1 MPDPAK
7 TVEGTPP
14 AGGQQPWTPPAAEA
28 DSPAEESL
36 YPYPEVLADWEWL
49 FSEIPTERFNPYRGH
64 FVAVFE
70 KKVLG
75 SGDDAIDLRQSVAA
89 EHGLDD
95 PDRLVITFVE
105 GLDPPASEIDPWPA
119 SQ

>member
-7 TVEGTPP
+7 TVEGAPP
-14 AGGQQPWTPPAAEA
+14 AGGTEPWVPPAAA
-28 DSPAEESL
+28 DVPSAEGSL
-36 YPYPEVLADWEWL
+36 YPYPEILADWEWL
-49 FSEIPTERFNPYRGH
+49 FREIPTERFDPYRGQ

-75 SGDDAIDLRQSVAA
+75 SGRDALDLRQAVAA
-89 EHGLDD
+89 QHGLDD

-105 GLDPPASEIDPWPA
+105 GYD
-119 SQ
+119 